1 MSFKPE
7 EKDWMAYLYDEL
19 EGEEKQRMELYLL
32 ENPEARQELTR
43 FENIR
48 SVLRSIEDQEVIAP
62 PIFIGETRQRSLWNS
77 PGLKLA
83 LSIAASL
90 ILVILVAKF
99 TGLRMDV
106 SNNEFRLGFGEPET
120 KTIEKPQELTETST
134 KGITQDEVQAMIAAA
149 LQQNNNSLQANWKES
164 QAKFDASIRKNLAT
178 NTERIDGLMQQAA
191 TASQDQVREY
201 IASLQAE
208 NMNQVKDYFQLTSN
222 EQKKYMENLLVDFAQ
237 YLQQQRNNDL
247 QIVQSQ
253 MQSLEQNTNIFKKE
267 TEQILTGIISS
278 VRSNENPAE
287 TKN

>member
-1 MSFKPE
+1 
-7 EKDWMAYLYDEL
+7 
-19 EGEEKQRMELYLL
+19 
-32 ENPEARQELTR
+32 
-43 FENIR
+43 
-48 SVLRSIEDQEVIAP
+48 
-62 PIFIGETRQRSLWNS
+62 
-77 PGLKLA
+77 
-83 LSIAASL
+83 
-90 ILVILVAKF
+90 
-99 TGLRMDV
+99 
-106 SNNEFRLGFGEPET
+106 
-120 KTIEKPQELTETST
+120 
-134 KGITQDEVQAMIAAA
+134 
-149 LQQNNNSLQANWKES
+149 
-164 QAKFDASIRKNLAT
+164 
-178 NTERIDGLMQQAA
+178 MQQAA